1 MPDYSPARLLDDA
14 PEAFVSTTIVS
25 REVSRRL
32 RTGRL
37 RKLASRLYTTN
48 MADAPET
55 VVRRNL
61 WGIVAGYFPG
71 ALIADRTALENE
83 PAPDGS
89 VCLVTRRGST
99 IHLPGITL
107 RPRRGA
113 GTLPTDRPFL
123 HGLFLSST
131 ARAYLDNLRPSRAR
145 AGRLRRTLTREEVE
159 TRLDDLV
166 RRAGAG
172 AANRLRDDA
181 RAIAAELDRG
191 AELATLSMLVSSLAG
206 THAGRLATPM
216 ARARQRGRPYDAH
229 RIEQFGTLHAALR
242 SEPPTMRTTVPR
254 DGAQRAVLSFF
265 EAYFS
270 NYIEGTEFSVEEAAE
285 IVFQGR
291 IPADRP
297 ADAHDI
303 EGTWRLTSD
312 PDEMQRLP
320 KDSSELLEILRHRHS
335 TVLGSRPE
343 VLPGQFKR
351 KPNQSG
357 GNVFVMPEDVVGTLE
372 QAFPL
377 YRGLETAFQRGVFL
391 LFLVSEV
398 HPFADGNGRV
408 ARLMMN
414 AELAHRGE
422 ERIVIPTVYRGNY
435 LAALRA
441 MSHNNVTE
449 PLIRSLDYAQRWTSA
464 IRWRNLADATH
475 QLTKCNA
482 FLESEVAEN
491 QGQRLRMPESTD
503 G

>member
-14 PEAFVSTTIVS
+14 PEAFVSTTAVS

-37 RKLASRLYTTN
+37 RKLASRLYTKN

-71 ALIADRTALENE
+71 ALIADRTALENG

-89 VCLVTRRGST
+89 VCLVTHSGST
-99 IHLPGITL
+99 IHLPGIIL
-107 RPRRGA
+107 RPRRGVGA
-113 GTLPTDRPFL
+113 LPTDRPFL

-131 ARAYLDNLRPSRAR
+131 ARAYLDNLRPSRTR
-145 AGRLRRTLTREEVE
+145 AGRARRTLTRGEVE
-159 TRLDDLV
+159 IRLDDLV
-166 RRAGAG
+166 RRAGVD

-181 RAIAAELDRG
+181 RAIADELERG
-191 AELATLSMLVSSLAG
+191 AELATLSKLLSALSG
-206 THAGRLATPM
+206 THAGRLATPV
-216 ARARQRGRPYDAH
+216 ARARQRGRPYDA
-229 RIEQFGTLHAALR
+229 RRLEQFGTLHAALR
-242 SEPPTMRTTVPR
+242 DEPPTMRVAVPR
-254 DGAQRAVLSFF
+254 DAAQQAVLSFF

-270 NYIEGTEFSVEEAAE
+270 NFIEGTEFTVDEAVE

-291 IPADRP
+291 IPEHRP

-303 EGTWRLTSD
+303 EGTWRLASD
-312 PDEMQRLP
+312 PDEMHRLP
-320 KDSSELLEILRHRHS
+320 RDTSELLQILRHRHS

-343 VLPGQFKR
+343 VLPGEFKR
-351 KPNQSG
+351 TPNQSG

-372 QAFPL
+372 QALPL
-377 YRGLETAFQRGVFL
+377 YRSLETAFQRAVFL
-391 LFLVSEV
+391 LYLVSEV

-408 ARLMMN
+408 ARIMMN
-414 AELAHRGE
+414 AELASCGE

-441 MSHNNVTE
+441 LSHNNASE

-464 IRWRNLADATH
+464 IRWRTVEEATWQLA
-475 QLTKCNA
+475 KCNA

-491 QGQRLRMPESTD
+491 QGLRLRMPNGD
-503 G
+503 V